1 MYLVIF
7 TDVFLYAIFAFC
19 GAVTNEFIRVISIKF
34 NSIVLVVYS
43 LSADNLNIKYY

>member
-7 TDVFLYAIFAFC
+7 TDVFLYAIFAFF
-19 GAVTNEFIRVISIKF
+19 GAVTNEFINISIKF